1 MSKKLWNMGTEN
13 TKIYGEPGD
22 LVVFLYMSDYNG
34 IEWKIQGGGYK
45 VEKPTMLIVSQS
57 STTNVGMRSYLNHIF
72 SKYIHLETCL
82 AADVDTERMEK
93 ADLVLFS
100 SRSAARMAEPLMTP
114 KIRYLICIRTFNH
127 TYLNRILS
135 IPSNSEVY
143 LVNDSEYSARESI
156 QLLYTLG
163 ITQYRFIPYYPGCP
177 ETDARIQYAVTV
189 GENKLAPRNVQT
201 LVDIGIRIADIST
214 ISEIASFFHLPLSLA
229 DVVSL
234 NYINQFVQLLKISNH
249 QLSQATNTKFITQS
263 ILSNIDTGVCIVD
276 DGGKIQMINKQF
288 KEALDI
294 PRSHLVGTLLKEAV
308 PELDGIAKRSQD
320 QRSPFFLVRRGKED
334 PLKLAVQEIRDMDHR
349 RLTMIHCHMDQPA
362 LERPAPEG
370 DTEGNVL
377 KREGAYFRFDDYR
390 TANSRS
396 LRMVEAA
403 RRISL
408 TDYRVLISGEPGT
421 GREVLAQAI
430 HNNSRRS
437 AKPFMKLNLTVL
449 SEGQIM
455 EEMFPG
461 DGREG
466 ILNRAEGGTLYLNG
480 IHCMS
485 ISMQKE
491 FLNMMDQMPDVRF
504 IASTEEDL
512 YTMCQE
518 GRFLKSLFYMI
529 GEVSLET
536 FPIRQRPEDIP
547 LLFEYFIRNI
557 YNNSALR
564 WTDMCS
570 EELWNSL
577 TAYSWPGNG
586 KEIENLC
593 KYVYCF
599 HSEGKLTIR
608 DLPAYIRLQM
618 AKKASLLSPL
628 EKRVLQTVAQN
639 PKIGRAGLQEI
650 LENEGIQVAEG
661 KIRSILQSL
670 SEQGLIKVN
679 RTRGGCEI
687 TETGELQLE

>member
-1 MSKKLWNMGTEN
+1 
-13 TKIYGEPGD
+13 
-22 LVVFLYMSDYNG
+22 
-34 IEWKIQGGGYK
+34 
-45 VEKPTMLIVSQS
+45 MLIVSQS

-349 RLTMIHCHMDQPA
+349 
-362 LERPAPEG
+362 
-370 DTEGNVL
+370 
-377 KREGAYFRFDDYR
+377 
-390 TANSRS
+390 
-396 LRMVEAA
+396 
-403 RRISL
+403 
-408 TDYRVLISGEPGT
+408 VLISGEPGT

>member
-1 MSKKLWNMGTEN
+1 M
-13 TKIYGEPGD
+13 
-22 LVVFLYMSDYNG
+22 
-34 IEWKIQGGGYK
+34 
-45 VEKPTMLIVSQS
+45 EKPTMLLISRS

-100 SRSAARMAEPLMTP
+100 SRFAARMAEPLMTP

-143 LVNDSEYSARESI
+143 LVNDLECSAKDSI

-349 RLTMIHCHMDQPA
+349 
-362 LERPAPEG
+362 
-370 DTEGNVL
+370 
-377 KREGAYFRFDDYR
+377 
-390 TANSRS
+390 
-396 LRMVEAA
+396 
-403 RRISL
+403 
-408 TDYRVLISGEPGT
+408 VLISGEPGT

-455 EEMFPG
+455 EELFPG

-480 IHCMS
+480 IHYMS

-618 AKKASLLSPL
+618 AKKTSLLSPL

-639 PKIGRAGLQEI
+639 PKTGRAGLQEI

>member
-1 MSKKLWNMGTEN
+1 M
-13 TKIYGEPGD
+13 
-22 LVVFLYMSDYNG
+22 
-34 IEWKIQGGGYK
+34 
-45 VEKPTMLIVSQS
+45 EKPAMLLISRS

-100 SRSAARMAEPLMTP
+100 SRFAARMAEPLMTP

-349 RLTMIHCHMDQPA
+349 
-362 LERPAPEG
+362 
-370 DTEGNVL
+370 
-377 KREGAYFRFDDYR
+377 
-390 TANSRS
+390 
-396 LRMVEAA
+396 
-403 RRISL
+403 
-408 TDYRVLISGEPGT
+408 VLISGEPGT

-491 FLNMMDQMPDVRF
+491 FLNLMDQMPDVRF

>member
-349 RLTMIHCHMDQPA
+349 
-362 LERPAPEG
+362 
-370 DTEGNVL
+370 
-377 KREGAYFRFDDYR
+377 
-390 TANSRS
+390 
-396 LRMVEAA
+396 
-403 RRISL
+403 
-408 TDYRVLISGEPGT
+408 VLISREPGT

>member
-1 MSKKLWNMGTEN
+1 M
-13 TKIYGEPGD
+13 
-22 LVVFLYMSDYNG
+22 
-34 IEWKIQGGGYK
+34 
-45 VEKPTMLIVSQS
+45 EKPTMLLISRS

-100 SRSAARMAEPLMTP
+100 SRFAARMAEPLMTP

-349 RLTMIHCHMDQPA
+349 
-362 LERPAPEG
+362 
-370 DTEGNVL
+370 
-377 KREGAYFRFDDYR
+377 
-390 TANSRS
+390 
-396 LRMVEAA
+396 
-403 RRISL
+403 
-408 TDYRVLISGEPGT
+408 VLISGEPGT

-455 EEMFPG
+455 EELFPG

>member
-1 MSKKLWNMGTEN
+1 M
-13 TKIYGEPGD
+13 
-22 LVVFLYMSDYNG
+22 
-34 IEWKIQGGGYK
+34 
-45 VEKPTMLIVSQS
+45 EKPTMLLISRS

-100 SRSAARMAEPLMTP
+100 SRFAARMAEPLMTP

-143 LVNDSEYSARESI
+143 LVNDLECSAKDSI

-201 LVDIGIRIADIST
+201 LVDIGIWIADIST

-349 RLTMIHCHMDQPA
+349 
-362 LERPAPEG
+362 
-370 DTEGNVL
+370 
-377 KREGAYFRFDDYR
+377 
-390 TANSRS
+390 
-396 LRMVEAA
+396 
-403 RRISL
+403 
-408 TDYRVLISGEPGT
+408 VLISGEPGT

-455 EEMFPG
+455 EELFPG

-480 IHCMS
+480 IHYMS

-536 FPIRQRPEDIP
+536 FPIRQKPEDIP

-618 AKKASLLSPL
+618 AKKTSLLSPL

-639 PKIGRAGLQEI
+639 PKTGRAGLQEI

>member
-1 MSKKLWNMGTEN
+1 M
-13 TKIYGEPGD
+13 D
-22 LVVFLYMSDYNG
+22 
-34 IEWKIQGGGYK
+34 
-45 VEKPTMLIVSQS
+45 KPTMLLISQS

-82 AADVDTERMEK
+82 AADADTERMEK

-143 LVNDSEYSARESI
+143 LVNDSEASARDSI

-214 ISEIASFFHLPLSLA
+214 ISEIASFFHLPLSLT

-263 ILSNIDTGVCIVD
+263 IISNIDTGICIVD
-276 DGGKIQMINKQF
+276 EEGKIQMINKQF
-288 KEALDI
+288 KEALEI
-294 PRSHLVGTLLKEAV
+294 PRSHLVGTLLREVV
-308 PELDGIAKRSQD
+308 PGLDGIRKKAQD
-320 QRSPFFLVRRGKED
+320 QRSPFLLVRRGKED
-334 PLKLAVQEIRDMDHR
+334 PLKLTVQEIRDMDHR
-349 RLTMIHCHMDQPA
+349 RLTMIHCHTDQPA
-362 LERPAPEG
+362 LDQPAPEG
-370 DTEGNVL
+370 EMEGPVL
-377 KREGAYFRFDDYR
+377 KREGAYFHFDDYR

-408 TDYRVLISGEPGT
+408 TDYRVLISGETGT

-437 AKPFMKLNLTVL
+437 GKPFVKLNLTAL
-449 SEGQIM
+449 SEAQVM
-455 EEMFPG
+455 EELLPE

-466 ILNRAEGGTLYLNG
+466 ILKRAEGGTLYLNG

-485 ISMQKE
+485 IPMQKE
-491 FLNMMDQMPDVRF
+491 LLNVIDQMPDVRF
-504 IASTEEDL
+504 IASTEADL
-512 YTMCQE
+512 YAMCQE
-518 GRFLKSLFYMI
+518 GRFLKALFYLV

-536 FPIRQRPEDIP
+536 LPIRQRPEDIP

-564 WTDMCS
+564 WNDMCS
-570 EELWNSL
+570 EELWSSL

-608 DLPAYIRLQM
+608 ELPAYIRLQM
-618 AKKASLLSPL
+618 VKRASSLSPL
-628 EKRVLQTVAQN
+628 EKRILQAVAQN
-639 PKIGRAGLQEI
+639 PKTGRAGLQEI
-650 LENEGIQVAEG
+650 LESEGIQVAEG
-661 KIRSILQSL
+661 KIRSLLQGL
-670 SEQGLIKVN
+670 SEKGFIKVN

-687 TETGELQLE
+687 TETGELQLEQLA

>member
-1 MSKKLWNMGTEN
+1 M
-13 TKIYGEPGD
+13 D
-22 LVVFLYMSDYNG
+22 
-34 IEWKIQGGGYK
+34 
-45 VEKPTMLIVSQS
+45 KPTMLLISQS

-82 AADVDTERMEK
+82 AADADTERMEK

-143 LVNDSEYSARESI
+143 LVNDSEASARDSI

-214 ISEIASFFHLPLSLA
+214 ISEIASFFHLPLSLT

-263 ILSNIDTGVCIVD
+263 IISNIDTGICIVD
-276 DGGKIQMINKQF
+276 EEGKIQMINKQF
-288 KEALDI
+288 KEALEI
-294 PRSHLVGTLLKEAV
+294 PRSHLVGTLLREVV
-308 PELDGIAKRSQD
+308 PGLDGIRKKAQD
-320 QRSPFFLVRRGKED
+320 QRSPFLLVRRGKED
-334 PLKLAVQEIRDMDHR
+334 PLKLTVQEIRDMDHR
-349 RLTMIHCHMDQPA
+349 RLTMIHCHTDQPA
-362 LERPAPEG
+362 LDQPAPEG
-370 DTEGNVL
+370 EMEGPVL
-377 KREGAYFRFDDYR
+377 KREGAYFHFDDYR

-408 TDYRVLISGEPGT
+408 TDYRALISGETGT

-437 AKPFMKLNLTVL
+437 GKPFVKLNLTAL
-449 SEGQIM
+449 SEAQVM
-455 EEMFPG
+455 EELLPE

-466 ILNRAEGGTLYLNG
+466 ILKRAEGGTLYLNG

-485 ISMQKE
+485 IPMQKE
-491 FLNMMDQMPDVRF
+491 LLNVIDQMPDVRF
-504 IASTEEDL
+504 IASTEADL
-512 YTMCQE
+512 YAMCQE
-518 GRFLKSLFYMI
+518 GRFLKALFYLV

-536 FPIRQRPEDIP
+536 LPIRQRPEDIP

-564 WTDMCS
+564 WNDMCS
-570 EELWNSL
+570 EELWSSL

-608 DLPAYIRLQM
+608 ELPAYIRLQM
-618 AKKASLLSPL
+618 VKRASSLSPL
-628 EKRVLQTVAQN
+628 EKRILQAVAQN
-639 PKIGRAGLQEI
+639 PKTGRAGLQEI
-650 LENEGIQVAEG
+650 LESEGIQVAEG
-661 KIRSILQSL
+661 KIRSLLQGL
-670 SEQGLIKVN
+670 SEKGLIKVN

-687 TETGELQLE
+687 TETGELQLEQLA

>member
-1 MSKKLWNMGTEN
+1 M
-13 TKIYGEPGD
+13 
-22 LVVFLYMSDYNG
+22 
-34 IEWKIQGGGYK
+34 
-45 VEKPTMLIVSQS
+45 EKPTMLLISRS

-100 SRSAARMAEPLMTP
+100 SRFAARMAEPLMTP

-143 LVNDSEYSARESI
+143 LVNDLECSAKDSI

-201 LVDIGIRIADIST
+201 LVDIGIWIADIST

-334 PLKLAVQEIRDMDHR
+334 PLKLAVQEIRDMDH
-349 RLTMIHCHMDQPA
+349 
-362 LERPAPEG
+362 
-370 DTEGNVL
+370 
-377 KREGAYFRFDDYR
+377 
-390 TANSRS
+390 
-396 LRMVEAA
+396 
-403 RRISL
+403 
-408 TDYRVLISGEPGT
+408 RVLISGEPGT

>member
-1 MSKKLWNMGTEN
+1 M
-13 TKIYGEPGD
+13 D
-22 LVVFLYMSDYNG
+22 
-34 IEWKIQGGGYK
+34 
-45 VEKPTMLIVSQS
+45 KPTMLLISQS

-82 AADVDTERMEK
+82 AADADTERMEK

-143 LVNDSEYSARESI
+143 LVNDSEASARDSI

-163 ITQYRFIPYYPGCP
+163 ITQYHFIPYYPGCP

-214 ISEIASFFHLPLSLA
+214 ISEIASFFHLPLSLT

-263 ILSNIDTGVCIVD
+263 IISNIDTGICIVD
-276 DGGKIQMINKQF
+276 EEGKIQMINKQF
-288 KEALDI
+288 KEALEI
-294 PRSHLVGTLLKEAV
+294 PRSHLVGTLLREVV
-308 PELDGIAKRSQD
+308 PGLDGIRKKAQD
-320 QRSPFFLVRRGKED
+320 QRSPFLLVRRGKED
-334 PLKLAVQEIRDMDHR
+334 PLKLTVQEIRDMDHR
-349 RLTMIHCHMDQPA
+349 RLTMIHCHTDQPA
-362 LERPAPEG
+362 LDQPAPEG
-370 DTEGNVL
+370 EMEGPVL
-377 KREGAYFRFDDYR
+377 KREGAYFHFDDYR

-408 TDYRVLISGEPGT
+408 TDYRVLISGETGT

-437 AKPFMKLNLTVL
+437 GKPFVKLNLTAL
-449 SEGQIM
+449 SEAQVM
-455 EEMFPG
+455 EELLPE

-466 ILNRAEGGTLYLNG
+466 ILKRAEGGTLYLNG

-485 ISMQKE
+485 IPMQKE
-491 FLNMMDQMPDVRF
+491 LLNVIDQMPDVRF
-504 IASTEEDL
+504 IASTEADL
-512 YTMCQE
+512 YAMCQE
-518 GRFLKSLFYMI
+518 GRFLKALFYLV

-536 FPIRQRPEDIP
+536 LPIRQRPEDIP

-564 WTDMCS
+564 WNDMCS
-570 EELWNSL
+570 EELWSSL

-608 DLPAYIRLQM
+608 ELPAYIRLQM
-618 AKKASLLSPL
+618 VKRASSLSPL
-628 EKRVLQTVAQN
+628 EKRILQAVAQN
-639 PKIGRAGLQEI
+639 PKTGRAGLQEI
-650 LENEGIQVAEG
+650 LESEGIQVAEG
-661 KIRSILQSL
+661 KIRSLLQGL
-670 SEQGLIKVN
+670 SEKGLIKVN

-687 TETGELQLE
+687 TETGELQLEQLA

>member
-1 MSKKLWNMGTEN
+1 M
-13 TKIYGEPGD
+13 D
-22 LVVFLYMSDYNG
+22 
-34 IEWKIQGGGYK
+34 
-45 VEKPTMLIVSQS
+45 KPTMLLISQS

-82 AADVDTERMEK
+82 AADADTERMEK

-143 LVNDSEYSARESI
+143 LVNDSEASARDSI

-201 LVDIGIRIADIST
+201 LVDIRIRIADIST
-214 ISEIASFFHLPLSLA
+214 ISEIASFFHLPLSLT

-263 ILSNIDTGVCIVD
+263 IISNIDTGICIVD
-276 DGGKIQMINKQF
+276 EEGKIQMINKQF
-288 KEALDI
+288 KEALEI
-294 PRSHLVGTLLKEAV
+294 PRSHLVGTLLREVV
-308 PELDGIAKRSQD
+308 PGLDGIRKKAQD
-320 QRSPFFLVRRGKED
+320 QRSPFLLVRRGKED
-334 PLKLAVQEIRDMDHR
+334 PLKLTVQEIRDMDHR
-349 RLTMIHCHMDQPA
+349 RLTMIHCHTDQPA
-362 LERPAPEG
+362 LDQPAPEG
-370 DTEGNVL
+370 EMEGPVL
-377 KREGAYFRFDDYR
+377 KREGAYFHFDDYR

-408 TDYRVLISGEPGT
+408 TDYRVLISGETGT

-437 AKPFMKLNLTVL
+437 GKPFVKLNLTAL
-449 SEGQIM
+449 SEAQVM
-455 EEMFPG
+455 EELLPE

-466 ILNRAEGGTLYLNG
+466 ILKRAEGGTLYLNG

-485 ISMQKE
+485 IPMQKE
-491 FLNMMDQMPDVRF
+491 LLNVIDQMPDVRF
-504 IASTEEDL
+504 IASTEADL
-512 YTMCQE
+512 YAMCQE
-518 GRFLKSLFYMI
+518 GRFLKALFYLV

-536 FPIRQRPEDIP
+536 LPIRQRPEDIP

-564 WTDMCS
+564 WNDMCS
-570 EELWNSL
+570 EELWSSL

-608 DLPAYIRLQM
+608 ELPAYIRLQM
-618 AKKASLLSPL
+618 VKRASSLSPL
-628 EKRVLQTVAQN
+628 EKRILQAVAQN
-639 PKIGRAGLQEI
+639 PKTGRAGLQEI
-650 LENEGIQVAEG
+650 LESEGIQVAEG
-661 KIRSILQSL
+661 KIRSLLQGL
-670 SEQGLIKVN
+670 SEKGLIKVN

-687 TETGELQLE
+687 TETGELQLEQLA

>member
-1 MSKKLWNMGTEN
+1 M
-13 TKIYGEPGD
+13 
-22 LVVFLYMSDYNG
+22 
-34 IEWKIQGGGYK
+34 
-45 VEKPTMLIVSQS
+45 EKPTMLLISRS

-100 SRSAARMAEPLMTP
+100 SRFAARMAEPLMTP
-114 KIRYLICIRTFNH
+114 KIRYQICIRTFNH

-143 LVNDSEYSARESI
+143 LVNDSECSAKDSI

-334 PLKLAVQEIRDMDHR
+334 PLKLAVQEIRDMDH
-349 RLTMIHCHMDQPA
+349 
-362 LERPAPEG
+362 
-370 DTEGNVL
+370 
-377 KREGAYFRFDDYR
+377 
-390 TANSRS
+390 
-396 LRMVEAA
+396 
-403 RRISL
+403 
-408 TDYRVLISGEPGT
+408 RVLISGEPGT

>member
-1 MSKKLWNMGTEN
+1 MELNEK
-13 TKIYGEPGD
+13 YR
-22 LVVFLYMSDYNG
+22 
-34 IEWKIQGGGYK
+34 GGYK

-57 STTNVGMRSYLNHIF
+57 STTNVGMLSYLNHIF

-143 LVNDSEYSARESI
+143 LVNDSECSAKDSI

-163 ITQYRFIPYYPGCP
+163 ITQYRFIPYYPDCP
-177 ETDARIQYAVTV
+177 ETDPRIQYAVTV

-201 LVDIGIRIADIST
+201 LVDIGI
-214 ISEIASFFHLPLSLA
+214 
-229 DVVSL
+229 
-234 NYINQFVQLLKISNH
+234 QFVQLLKISNH

-263 ILSNIDTGVCIVD
+263 IISNIDTGICIID
-276 DGGKIQMINKQF
+276 DEGKIQMINKQF

-320 QRSPFFLVRRGKED
+320 QRSPFFLVCRGKEE
-334 PLKLAVQEIRDMDHR
+334 PLKLTVQEIRDMNHR

-370 DTEGNVL
+370 DTEGNVI

-408 TDYRVLISGEPGT
+408 TDYRVLISGETGT

-437 AKPFMKLNLTVL
+437 AEPFMKLNLTVL

-455 EEMFPG
+455 EELFPG

-618 AKKASLLSPL
+618 AKKTSLLSPL

-639 PKIGRAGLQEI
+639 PKTGRAGLQEI

>member
-1 MSKKLWNMGTEN
+1 M
-13 TKIYGEPGD
+13 D
-22 LVVFLYMSDYNG
+22 
-34 IEWKIQGGGYK
+34 
-45 VEKPTMLIVSQS
+45 KPTMLLISQS

-82 AADVDTERMEK
+82 AADADTERMEK

-143 LVNDSEYSARESI
+143 LVNDSEASARDSI

-214 ISEIASFFHLPLSLA
+214 ISEIASFFHLPLSLT

-263 ILSNIDTGVCIVD
+263 IISNIDTGICIVD
-276 DGGKIQMINKQF
+276 EEGKIQMINKQF
-288 KEALDI
+288 KEALEI
-294 PRSHLVGTLLKEAV
+294 PRSHLVGTLLREVV
-308 PELDGIAKRSQD
+308 PELDGIRKKAQD
-320 QRSPFFLVRRGKED
+320 QRSPFLLVRRGKED
-334 PLKLAVQEIRDMDHR
+334 PLKLTVQEIRDMDHR
-349 RLTMIHCHMDQPA
+349 RLTMIHCHTDQ
-362 LERPAPEG
+362 PAPEG
-370 DTEGNVL
+370 GMEGPVL
-377 KREGAYFRFDDYR
+377 KREGAYFHFDDYR

-408 TDYRVLISGEPGT
+408 TDYRVLISGETGT

-437 AKPFMKLNLTVL
+437 GKPFVKLNLTAL
-449 SEGQIM
+449 SEAQVM
-455 EEMFPG
+455 EELLPE

-466 ILNRAEGGTLYLNG
+466 ILKRAEGGTLYLNG

-485 ISMQKE
+485 IPMQKE
-491 FLNMMDQMPDVRF
+491 LLNVIDQMPDVRF
-504 IASTEEDL
+504 IASTEADL
-512 YTMCQE
+512 YAMCQE
-518 GRFLKSLFYMI
+518 GRFLKALFYLV

-536 FPIRQRPEDIP
+536 LPIRQRPEDIP

-564 WTDMCS
+564 WNDMCS
-570 EELWNSL
+570 EELWSSL

-608 DLPAYIRLQM
+608 ELPAYIRLQM
-618 AKKASLLSPL
+618 VKRASSLSPL
-628 EKRVLQTVAQN
+628 EKRILQAVAQN
-639 PKIGRAGLQEI
+639 PKTGRAGLQEI
-650 LENEGIQVAEG
+650 LESEGIQVAEG
-661 KIRSILQSL
+661 KIRSLLQGL
-670 SEQGLIKVN
+670 SEKGLIKVN

-687 TETGELQLE
+687 TETGELQLEQLA

>member
-1 MSKKLWNMGTEN
+1 M
-13 TKIYGEPGD
+13 
-22 LVVFLYMSDYNG
+22 
-34 IEWKIQGGGYK
+34 
-45 VEKPTMLIVSQS
+45 EKPTMLLISRS

-100 SRSAARMAEPLMTP
+100 SRFAARMAEPLMTP

-143 LVNDSEYSARESI
+143 LVNDSECSAKDSI

-334 PLKLAVQEIRDMDHR
+334 PLKLAVQEIRDMDH
-349 RLTMIHCHMDQPA
+349 
-362 LERPAPEG
+362 
-370 DTEGNVL
+370 
-377 KREGAYFRFDDYR
+377 
-390 TANSRS
+390 
-396 LRMVEAA
+396 
-403 RRISL
+403 
-408 TDYRVLISGEPGT
+408 RVLISGEPGT

-650 LENEGIQVAEG
+650 LENEGIQMAEG

>member
-1 MSKKLWNMGTEN
+1 L
-13 TKIYGEPGD
+13 D
-22 LVVFLYMSDYNG
+22 
-34 IEWKIQGGGYK
+34 
-45 VEKPTMLIVSQS
+45 KPTMLLISQS

-82 AADVDTERMEK
+82 AADADTERMEK

-143 LVNDSEYSARESI
+143 LVNDSEASARDSI

-214 ISEIASFFHLPLSLA
+214 ISEIASFFHLPLSLT

-263 ILSNIDTGVCIVD
+263 IISNIDTGICIVD
-276 DGGKIQMINKQF
+276 EEGKIQMINKQF
-288 KEALDI
+288 KEALEI
-294 PRSHLVGTLLKEAV
+294 PRSHLVGTLLREVV
-308 PELDGIAKRSQD
+308 PGLDGIRKKAQD
-320 QRSPFFLVRRGKED
+320 QRSPFLLVRRGKED
-334 PLKLAVQEIRDMDHR
+334 PLKLTVQEIRDMDHR
-349 RLTMIHCHMDQPA
+349 RLTMIHCHTDQPA
-362 LERPAPEG
+362 LDQPAPEG
-370 DTEGNVL
+370 EMEGPVL
-377 KREGAYFRFDDYR
+377 KREGAYFHFDDYR

-408 TDYRVLISGEPGT
+408 TDYRVLISGETGT

-437 AKPFMKLNLTVL
+437 GKPFVKLNLTAL
-449 SEGQIM
+449 SEAQVM
-455 EEMFPG
+455 EELLPE

-466 ILNRAEGGTLYLNG
+466 ILKRAEGGTLYLNG

-485 ISMQKE
+485 IPMQKE
-491 FLNMMDQMPDVRF
+491 LLNVIDQMPDVRF
-504 IASTEEDL
+504 IASTEADL
-512 YTMCQE
+512 YAMCQE
-518 GRFLKSLFYMI
+518 GRFLKALFYLV

-536 FPIRQRPEDIP
+536 LPIRQRPEDIP

-564 WTDMCS
+564 WNDMCS
-570 EELWNSL
+570 EELWSSL

-608 DLPAYIRLQM
+608 ELPAYIRLQM
-618 AKKASLLSPL
+618 VKRASSLSPL
-628 EKRVLQTVAQN
+628 EKRILQAVAQN
-639 PKIGRAGLQEI
+639 PKTGRAGLQEI
-650 LENEGIQVAEG
+650 LESEGIQVAEG
-661 KIRSILQSL
+661 KIRSLLQGL
-670 SEQGLIKVN
+670 SEKGLIKVN

-687 TETGELQLE
+687 TETGELQLEQLA

>member
-1 MSKKLWNMGTEN
+1 M
-13 TKIYGEPGD
+13 
-22 LVVFLYMSDYNG
+22 
-34 IEWKIQGGGYK
+34 
-45 VEKPTMLIVSQS
+45 
-57 STTNVGMRSYLNHIF
+57 
-72 SKYIHLETCL
+72 
-82 AADVDTERMEK
+82 
-93 ADLVLFS
+93 
-100 SRSAARMAEPLMTP
+100 
-114 KIRYLICIRTFNH
+114 
-127 TYLNRILS
+127 
-135 IPSNSEVY
+135 Y
-143 LVNDSEYSARESI
+143 LVNDLECSAKDSI

-201 LVDIGIRIADIST
+201 LVDIGIWIADIST

-334 PLKLAVQEIRDMDHR
+334 PLKLAVQEIRDMDH
-349 RLTMIHCHMDQPA
+349 
-362 LERPAPEG
+362 
-370 DTEGNVL
+370 
-377 KREGAYFRFDDYR
+377 
-390 TANSRS
+390 
-396 LRMVEAA
+396 
-403 RRISL
+403 
-408 TDYRVLISGEPGT
+408 RVLISGEPGT

-564 WTDMCS
+564 WTDMCLSLIHIS
-570 EELWNSL
+570 E
-577 TAYSWPGNG
+577 P
-586 KEIENLC
+586 
-593 KYVYCF
+593 
-599 HSEGKLTIR
+599 
-608 DLPAYIRLQM
+608 
-618 AKKASLLSPL
+618 
-628 EKRVLQTVAQN
+628 
-639 PKIGRAGLQEI
+639 
-650 LENEGIQVAEG
+650 
-661 KIRSILQSL
+661 
-670 SEQGLIKVN
+670 
-679 RTRGGCEI
+679 TRH
-687 TETGELQLE
+687 

>member
-1 MSKKLWNMGTEN
+1 M
-13 TKIYGEPGD
+13 
-22 LVVFLYMSDYNG
+22 
-34 IEWKIQGGGYK
+34 
-45 VEKPTMLIVSQS
+45 EKPTMLLISRS

-100 SRSAARMAEPLMTP
+100 SRFAARMAEPLMTP

-143 LVNDSEYSARESI
+143 LVNDSECSAKDSI

-234 NYINQFVQLLKISNH
+234 NYINQFVQLLKISNR

-349 RLTMIHCHMDQPA
+349 
-362 LERPAPEG
+362 
-370 DTEGNVL
+370 
-377 KREGAYFRFDDYR
+377 
-390 TANSRS
+390 
-396 LRMVEAA
+396 
-403 RRISL
+403 
-408 TDYRVLISGEPGT
+408 VLISGEPGT

-455 EEMFPG
+455 EELFPG

-577 TAYSWPGNG
+577 TAYSWPGKG

>member
-1 MSKKLWNMGTEN
+1 M
-13 TKIYGEPGD
+13 
-22 LVVFLYMSDYNG
+22 
-34 IEWKIQGGGYK
+34 
-45 VEKPTMLIVSQS
+45 EKPTMLLISRS

-100 SRSAARMAEPLMTP
+100 SRFAARMAEPLMTP

-143 LVNDSEYSARESI
+143 LVNDLECSAKDSI

-201 LVDIGIRIADIST
+201 LVDIGIWIADIST

-349 RLTMIHCHMDQPA
+349 
-362 LERPAPEG
+362 
-370 DTEGNVL
+370 
-377 KREGAYFRFDDYR
+377 
-390 TANSRS
+390 
-396 LRMVEAA
+396 
-403 RRISL
+403 
-408 TDYRVLISGEPGT
+408 VLISGEPGT

-455 EEMFPG
+455 EELFPG

-480 IHCMS
+480 IHYMS

-618 AKKASLLSPL
+618 AKKTSLLSPL

-639 PKIGRAGLQEI
+639 PKTGRAGLQEI

>member
-1 MSKKLWNMGTEN
+1 M
-13 TKIYGEPGD
+13 D
-22 LVVFLYMSDYNG
+22 
-34 IEWKIQGGGYK
+34 
-45 VEKPTMLIVSQS
+45 KPTMLLISQS

-82 AADVDTERMEK
+82 AADADTERMEK

-143 LVNDSEYSARESI
+143 LVNDSEASARDSI

-214 ISEIASFFHLPLSLA
+214 ISEIASFFHLPLSLT

-263 ILSNIDTGVCIVD
+263 IISNIDTGICIVD
-276 DGGKIQMINKQF
+276 EEGKIQMINKQF
-288 KEALDI
+288 KEALEI
-294 PRSHLVGTLLKEAV
+294 PRSHLVGTLLREVV
-308 PELDGIAKRSQD
+308 PGLDGIRKKAQD
-320 QRSPFFLVRRGKED
+320 QRSPFLLVRRGKED
-334 PLKLAVQEIRDMDHR
+334 PLKLTVQEIRDMDHR
-349 RLTMIHCHMDQPA
+349 RLTMIHCHTDQPA
-362 LERPAPEG
+362 LDQPAPEG
-370 DTEGNVL
+370 EMEGPVL
-377 KREGAYFRFDDYR
+377 KGEGAYFHFDDYR

-408 TDYRVLISGEPGT
+408 TDYRVLISGETGT

-437 AKPFMKLNLTVL
+437 GKPFVKLNLTAL
-449 SEGQIM
+449 SEAQVM
-455 EEMFPG
+455 EELLPE

-466 ILNRAEGGTLYLNG
+466 ILKRAEGGTLYLNG

-485 ISMQKE
+485 IPMQKE
-491 FLNMMDQMPDVRF
+491 LLNVIDQMPDVRF
-504 IASTEEDL
+504 IASTEADL
-512 YTMCQE
+512 YAMCQE
-518 GRFLKSLFYMI
+518 GRFLKALFYLV

-536 FPIRQRPEDIP
+536 LPIRQRPEDIP

-564 WTDMCS
+564 WNDMCS
-570 EELWNSL
+570 EELWSSL

-608 DLPAYIRLQM
+608 ELPAYIRLQM
-618 AKKASLLSPL
+618 VKRASSLSPL
-628 EKRVLQTVAQN
+628 EKRILQAVAQN
-639 PKIGRAGLQEI
+639 PKTGRAGLQEI
-650 LENEGIQVAEG
+650 LESEGIQVAEG
-661 KIRSILQSL
+661 KIRSLLQGL
-670 SEQGLIKVN
+670 SEKGLIKVN

-687 TETGELQLE
+687 TETGELQLEQLA

>member
-1 MSKKLWNMGTEN
+1 M
-13 TKIYGEPGD
+13 
-22 LVVFLYMSDYNG
+22 
-34 IEWKIQGGGYK
+34 
-45 VEKPTMLIVSQS
+45 EKPTMLLISRS

-100 SRSAARMAEPLMTP
+100 SRFAARMAEPLMTP

-143 LVNDSEYSARESI
+143 LVNDLECSAKDSI

-201 LVDIGIRIADIST
+201 LVDIGIWIADIST

-349 RLTMIHCHMDQPA
+349 
-362 LERPAPEG
+362 
-370 DTEGNVL
+370 
-377 KREGAYFRFDDYR
+377 
-390 TANSRS
+390 
-396 LRMVEAA
+396 
-403 RRISL
+403 
-408 TDYRVLISGEPGT
+408 VLISGEPGT

-455 EEMFPG
+455 EELFPG

-491 FLNMMDQMPDVRF
+491 FLNLMDQMPDVRF

>member
-1 MSKKLWNMGTEN
+1 M
-13 TKIYGEPGD
+13 
-22 LVVFLYMSDYNG
+22 
-34 IEWKIQGGGYK
+34 
-45 VEKPTMLIVSQS
+45 EKPTMLLISRS

-100 SRSAARMAEPLMTP
+100 SRFAARMAEPLMTP

-349 RLTMIHCHMDQPA
+349 
-362 LERPAPEG
+362 
-370 DTEGNVL
+370 
-377 KREGAYFRFDDYR
+377 
-390 TANSRS
+390 
-396 LRMVEAA
+396 
-403 RRISL
+403 
-408 TDYRVLISGEPGT
+408 VLISGEPGT

-455 EEMFPG
+455 EELFPG

-608 DLPAYIRLQM
+608 DFPAYIRLQM

>member
-1 MSKKLWNMGTEN
+1 MKFNGK
-13 TKIYGEPGD
+13 
-22 LVVFLYMSDYNG
+22 YMR
-34 IEWKIQGGGYK
+34 GYRM
-45 VEKPTMLIVSQS
+45 EKPTMLLISRS

-100 SRSAARMAEPLMTP
+100 SRFAARMAEPLMTP

-143 LVNDSEYSARESI
+143 LVNDLECSAKDSI

-201 LVDIGIRIADIST
+201 LVDIGIWIADIST

-334 PLKLAVQEIRDMDHR
+334 PLKLAVQEIRDMDH
-349 RLTMIHCHMDQPA
+349 
-362 LERPAPEG
+362 
-370 DTEGNVL
+370 
-377 KREGAYFRFDDYR
+377 
-390 TANSRS
+390 
-396 LRMVEAA
+396 
-403 RRISL
+403 
-408 TDYRVLISGEPGT
+408 RVLISGEPGT

>member
-1 MSKKLWNMGTEN
+1 M
-13 TKIYGEPGD
+13 
-22 LVVFLYMSDYNG
+22 
-34 IEWKIQGGGYK
+34 
-45 VEKPTMLIVSQS
+45 EKPTMLLISRS

-100 SRSAARMAEPLMTP
+100 SRFAARMAEPLMTP
-114 KIRYLICIRTFNH
+114 KIRYQICIRTFNH

-143 LVNDSEYSARESI
+143 LVNDLECSAKDSI

-349 RLTMIHCHMDQPA
+349 
-362 LERPAPEG
+362 
-370 DTEGNVL
+370 
-377 KREGAYFRFDDYR
+377 
-390 TANSRS
+390 
-396 LRMVEAA
+396 
-403 RRISL
+403 
-408 TDYRVLISGEPGT
+408 VLISGEPGT

-455 EEMFPG
+455 EELFPG

-480 IHCMS
+480 IHYMS

-618 AKKASLLSPL
+618 AKKTSLLSPL

-639 PKIGRAGLQEI
+639 PKTGRAGLQEI

>member
-1 MSKKLWNMGTEN
+1 M
-13 TKIYGEPGD
+13 D
-22 LVVFLYMSDYNG
+22 
-34 IEWKIQGGGYK
+34 
-45 VEKPTMLIVSQS
+45 KPTMLLISQS
-57 STTNVGMRSYLNHIF
+57 SMTNVGMRSYLNHIF

-82 AADVDTERMEK
+82 AADADTERMEK

-143 LVNDSEYSARESI
+143 LVNDSEASARDSI

-214 ISEIASFFHLPLSLA
+214 ISEIASFFHLPLSLT

-263 ILSNIDTGVCIVD
+263 IISNIDTGICIVD
-276 DGGKIQMINKQF
+276 EEGKIQMINKQF
-288 KEALDI
+288 KEALEI
-294 PRSHLVGTLLKEAV
+294 PRSHLVGTLLREVV
-308 PELDGIAKRSQD
+308 PELDGIRKKAQD
-320 QRSPFFLVRRGKED
+320 QRSPFLLVRRGKED
-334 PLKLAVQEIRDMDHR
+334 PLKLTVQEIRDMDHR
-349 RLTMIHCHMDQPA
+349 RLTMIHCHTDQPA
-362 LERPAPEG
+362 LDQRAPEG
-370 DTEGNVL
+370 EMEGPVL
-377 KREGAYFRFDDYR
+377 KREGAYFHFDDYR

-408 TDYRVLISGEPGT
+408 TDYRVLISGETGT

-437 AKPFMKLNLTVL
+437 GKPFVKLNLTAL
-449 SEGQIM
+449 SEAQVM
-455 EEMFPG
+455 EELLPE

-466 ILNRAEGGTLYLNG
+466 ILKRAEGGTLYLNG

-485 ISMQKE
+485 IPMQKE
-491 FLNMMDQMPDVRF
+491 LLNVIDQMPDVRF
-504 IASTEEDL
+504 IASTEADL
-512 YTMCQE
+512 YAMCQE
-518 GRFLKSLFYMI
+518 GRFLKALFYLV

-536 FPIRQRPEDIP
+536 LPIRQRPEDIP

-564 WTDMCS
+564 WNDMCS
-570 EELWNSL
+570 EELWSSL

-608 DLPAYIRLQM
+608 ELPAYIRLQM
-618 AKKASLLSPL
+618 VKRASSLSPL
-628 EKRVLQTVAQN
+628 EKRILQAVAQN
-639 PKIGRAGLQEI
+639 PKTGRAGLQEI
-650 LENEGIQVAEG
+650 LESEGIQVAEG
-661 KIRSILQSL
+661 KIRSLLQGL
-670 SEQGLIKVN
+670 SEKGLIKVN

-687 TETGELQLE
+687 TETGELQLEQLA

>member
-1 MSKKLWNMGTEN
+1 M
-13 TKIYGEPGD
+13 
-22 LVVFLYMSDYNG
+22 
-34 IEWKIQGGGYK
+34 
-45 VEKPTMLIVSQS
+45 EKPTMLLISRS

-100 SRSAARMAEPLMTP
+100 SRFAARMAEPLMTP

-143 LVNDSEYSARESI
+143 LVNDLECSAKDSI

-201 LVDIGIRIADIST
+201 LVDIGIWIADIST

-349 RLTMIHCHMDQPA
+349 
-362 LERPAPEG
+362 
-370 DTEGNVL
+370 
-377 KREGAYFRFDDYR
+377 
-390 TANSRS
+390 
-396 LRMVEAA
+396 
-403 RRISL
+403 
-408 TDYRVLISGEPGT
+408 VLISGEPGT

-455 EEMFPG
+455 EELFPG

-618 AKKASLLSPL
+618 AKKTSLLSPL

-639 PKIGRAGLQEI
+639 PKTGRAGLQEI

>member
-1 MSKKLWNMGTEN
+1 M
-13 TKIYGEPGD
+13 
-22 LVVFLYMSDYNG
+22 
-34 IEWKIQGGGYK
+34 
-45 VEKPTMLIVSQS
+45 EKPTMLLISRS

-100 SRSAARMAEPLMTP
+100 SRFAARMAEPLMTP

-334 PLKLAVQEIRDMDHR
+334 PLKLAVQEIRDMDH
-349 RLTMIHCHMDQPA
+349 
-362 LERPAPEG
+362 
-370 DTEGNVL
+370 
-377 KREGAYFRFDDYR
+377 
-390 TANSRS
+390 
-396 LRMVEAA
+396 
-403 RRISL
+403 
-408 TDYRVLISGEPGT
+408 RVLISGEPGT

>member
-1 MSKKLWNMGTEN
+1 MEL
-13 TKIYGEPGD
+13 
-22 LVVFLYMSDYNG
+22 NG
-34 IEWKIQGGGYK
+34 KYGGGYK

-100 SRSAARMAEPLMTP
+100 SRSAARIAEPLMTP

-143 LVNDSEYSARESI
+143 LVNDSERSAKDSI

-163 ITQYRFIPYYPGCP
+163 ITQYRFIPYYPDCP
-177 ETDARIQYAVTV
+177 ETDPRIQYAVTV

-263 ILSNIDTGVCIVD
+263 IISNIDTGICIID
-276 DGGKIQMINKQF
+276 DEGKIQMINKQF

-294 PRSHLVGTLLKEAV
+294 PRSHLVGTPLKEAV

-320 QRSPFFLVRRGKED
+320 QRSPFFLVCRGKEE
-334 PLKLAVQEIRDMDHR
+334 PLKLTVQEIRDMNHR

-370 DTEGNVL
+370 DTEGNVI

-437 AKPFMKLNLTVL
+437 AEPFMKLNLTVL

-455 EEMFPG
+455 EELFPG

-618 AKKASLLSPL
+618 AKKTSLLSPL

-639 PKIGRAGLQEI
+639 PKTGRAGLQEI
-650 LENEGIQVAEG
+650 LENEGIQVADG